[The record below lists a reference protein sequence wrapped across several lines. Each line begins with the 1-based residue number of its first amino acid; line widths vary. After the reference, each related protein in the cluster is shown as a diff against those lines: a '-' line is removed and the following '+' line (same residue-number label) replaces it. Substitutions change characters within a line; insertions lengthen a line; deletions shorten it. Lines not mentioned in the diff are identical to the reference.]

1 MKDSIFPGGSKLWLK
16 RLFISQ
22 EVDTF
27 QEVNKIYYQIS
38 LSRSLGLKRKI
49 RPSCLIFKG
58 LLFSPI
64 ASLKK
69 LQRQYIQVIGNT
81 VKLVWCKPSYGLGSE
96 GNSPRGVCIVH
107 YWQESCHLTQ
117 TGPVLHV
124 DNHNKLHSPRY
135 RCLSPTHLS
144 RSPSLPWFHYNTLC
158 WLRQLGFWAIFQLW
172 W

>member
-22 EVDTF
+22 EADTS
-27 QEVNKIYYQIS
+27 QQVNRIYYQIS
-38 LSRSLGLKRKI
+38 LSRPLGLKKI

-81 VKLVWCKPSYGLGSE
+81 VKLVWWKPSYRLGSD
-96 GNSPRGVCIVH
+96 GNSPMGGCIVH
-107 YWQESCHLTQ
+107 YQQESCHLTQ

-124 DNHNKLHSPRY
+124 DNHNKLILPGIGV
-135 RCLSPTHLS
+135 CLPLIFIGLQVYPGSITIYYVD
-144 RSPSLPWFHYNTLC
+144 FHN
-158 WLRQLGFWAIFQLW
+158 
-172 W
+172 